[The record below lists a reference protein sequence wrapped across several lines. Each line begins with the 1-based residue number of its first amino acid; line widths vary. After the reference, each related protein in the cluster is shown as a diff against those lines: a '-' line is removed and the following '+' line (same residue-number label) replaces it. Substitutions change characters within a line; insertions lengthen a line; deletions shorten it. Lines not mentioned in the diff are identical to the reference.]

1 MTAKILVAD
10 DSITIQK
17 IVAMAFENEDAT
29 VEGIGNG
36 SDALARLKTF
46 KPNIVLADIN
56 MPGLTGFELSREIKE
71 SSELNSIY
79 VLLLASDFEEFD
91 EDLFQASLAD
101 NHITKPFKS
110 EDLVQKVMILLGN
123 GSPAEIDEE
132 TEDEMEMEEV
142 IELLPTDRVDADIVM
157 DLGESQRT
165 DSYDEVSFE
174 KDTADLAL
182 DLELTGLADEDS
194 KQDAFSLEIED
205 DPVFFDPPEEDLQV
219 EVADSADD
227 QAETGQEEDL
237 DELLMKVDE
246 LTRQSDKISEN
257 GRHEELSPKEA
268 IDEMLKEVS
277 ALKIDSLMSSEE
289 NNAKETMEAQ
299 LGPDPAQSEAGLKEV
314 DYISEENAEA
324 LASAFDEITNGN
336 TYSFSAM
343 TTEPSDNQ
351 EAISQ
356 EDGTASENPVED
368 FSAQPLSAPEEETP
382 ADNEESTSAVANGE
396 LSSSEEEPLRQ
407 GMEKE
412 VRRVLQETL
421 TPLIE
426 KEISGL
432 SEKILRAVEENVRKV
447 TPGIAKTI
455 IEKEIEK
462 IKTMEDG

>member
-101 NHITKPFKS
+101 NHITKPFKT

-219 EVADSADD
+219 EVADSAMD
-227 QAETGQEEDL
+227 QAESGQKEDL

-257 GRHEELSPKEA
+257 GRQEELSPKEA

-277 ALKIDSLMSSEE
+277 ALKIDSLMSPEE
-289 NNAKETMEAQ
+289 NNAKETMEPQ

-382 ADNEESTSAVANGE
+382 ADNEESTSPVANGE
-396 LSSSEEEPLRQ
+396 LSSSEEEPLHQ
-407 GMEKE
+407 VMEKE
-412 VRRVLQETL
+412 VRRILQETL

-426 KEISGL
+426 KELSGL